1 VAVETGGRSHS
12 GSERGHRYDSLDAAA
27 TAVDR
32 NELPENEGIWASV
45 HGYDSSMPA
54 PKSNLH
60 LETPAISGTSD
71 PSEQDG

>member
-1 VAVETGGRSHS
+1 M
-12 GSERGHRYDSLDAAA
+12 YDSLDDAA
-27 TAVDR
+27 TAVDQDALL
-32 NELPENEGIWASV
+32 EIEGIWASV

-60 LETPAISGTSD
+60 LEIPAISGTSD